1 MAVTNIVYAMIAFA
15 ITVAFLIWFAVE
27 NSRTERNNLNWGL
40 SMAMMIASA
49 VAVVFF
55 GYNGMKNMRN
65 SAMPA
70 NVAPAVANMPSNM
83 AGSANAQPAT
93 I

>member
-1 MAVTNIVYAMIAFA
+1 MLNNVAYAIVAFVF
-15 ITVAFLIWFAVE
+15 TVAFLIWFAVE

-49 VAVVFF
+49 LAVVFF

-70 NVAPAVANMPSNM
+70 NVVPAVANMPSNM